1 VGDQIKLGSLFAGIG
16 GFDLGFE
23 RAGFETVW
31 QVEINEWCRK
41 VLAKNFPRAERYGD
55 IRECGAHNLKRVDV
69 LVGGFPCQDISN
81 AGLRAGIEGER
92 SGLWGEYARII
103 GELRPSFVLVE
114 NVGALLSSKGWSE
127 ESNDKCVCGWPYR
140 RRGVHHHSSSGDDV
154 VLGADRCGYVGQ
166 RDALLDEV
174 EGFVRGKD
182 PEDARENGEVG
193 GGIRLG
199 AVRQGDRSIS
209 AGSIPI
215 LDSQSRASTI
225 CAVASRPYSEFAAG
239 EEGCGGMDFRSPRGG
254 DVHPR
259 SSDGTESQGSGD
271 GEFDGLDCPSCGR
284 EVADTTT
291 RPVFVSAMGRVLGD
305 LAALGYDAEWEVVSA
320 ADVGAPHLRERV
332 WILAYP
338 SRRKADGECREPAG
352 FGMHRWVAMGTGT
365 EAARSQDGQTG
376 DYDANGCR
384 EVAYAACELLNRSWN
399 LTEQARRC
407 ESADRSEDVP
417 HAGVKHGGQGW
428 TGRPSG
434 NCADGQGERKE
445 TLADT
450 SGAGREELDAAA
462 VAVAERFD
470 TGCAAAR
477 GAEAWWAVEPDVC
490 GMDDGL
496 PQRLDGGL
504 DASSGLGTEGSASEG
519 FERLMR
525 RVWCDL
531 AAGIAPQGR
540 GTDEQLSGELSYA
553 LSKVSHETALG
564 HRKEGLENASRYV
577 QRMRQ
582 ACEAI
587 GVVRNP
593 SEPLLE
599 AWLSLSGEEKDR
611 CHLASCGRTDWAAG
625 EWLGVPR
632 VAHGIPRRVD
642 RLRGLGN
649 AVVPQI
655 PELYAKR
662 IKRLLEATNG

>member
-1 VGDQIKLGSLFAGIG
+1 MPKEMKPTVGSLFAGIG
-16 GFDLGFE
+16 GFDLGFT
-23 RAGFETVW
+23 RAGFDVSW
-31 QVEINEWCRK
+31 QVEIDSWCRK
-41 VLAKNFPRAERYGD
+41 VLAKHFPESERFEDVRTVGK
-55 IRECGAHNLKRVDV
+55 HNLSRVDV
-69 LVGGFPCQDISN
+69 IVGGFPCQDISN
-81 AGLRAGIEGER
+81 AGLRAGIGGER

-103 GELRPSFVLVE
+103 GELRPHFVLVE

-127 ESNDKCVCGWPYR
+127 EPNDKCVCGWPYR
-140 RRGVHHHSSSGDDV
+140 RRGVHHYSPSGDDV
-154 VLGADRCGYVGQ
+154 VLGADRCGHVSQ
-166 RDALLDEV
+166 RDALLDET
-174 EGFVRGKD
+174 EGFVRGED
-182 PEDARENGEVG
+182 PEDTRENGEVG
-193 GGIRLG
+193 GSIRLG
-199 AVRQGDRSIS
+199 AVRQGHRSTS
-209 AGSIPI
+209 ASSVASLG
-215 LDSQSRASTI
+215 SQSRTSTI
-225 CAVASRPYSEFAAG
+225 CAVAPEPYSEFTAG
-239 EEGCGGMDFRSPRGG
+239 EEGRGGVDSRSPRGG
-254 DVHPR
+254 GVHPR
-259 SSDGTESQGSGD
+259 VGD
-271 GEFDGLDCPSCGR
+271 GVESEGPGDGGFDGLDCPSCGR
-284 EVADTTT
+284 EVVDSAT
-291 RPVFVSAMGRVLGD
+291 RSVFVSAMGRVLGD

-338 SRRKADGECREPAG
+338 ISVSSERRR
-352 FGMHRWVAMGTGT
+352 
-365 EAARSQDGQTG
+365 AARYVASSTRTSEGDREEWQRDGYAFG
-376 DYDANGCR
+376 DCG
-384 EVAYAACELLNRSWN
+384 
-399 LTEQARRC
+399 
-407 ESADRSEDVP
+407 EDVAN
-417 HAGVKHGGQGW
+417 AGVKHGGQGW

-632 VAHGIPRRVD
+632 VAHGVPKRVD

-662 IKRLLEATNG
+662 IKHLLEGR